1 MRDLFD
7 RVGTPLATPEMPGG
21 FLAGRRLAAIDG
33 ACLDVVDTAA
43 STEFS
48 GRPAS
53 SRGEQVAFLQVR
65 LMALAVCASHAV
77 LGATVGACSASE
89 IELARDLDQRL
100 PPGMLA
106 LVDRGFYGFRLWAEA
121 AVWRVKKNLR
131 PWHVETLPDRSWLAR
146 IVPTSGVG
154 RAKAAPLTVRVIDY
168 TIDDGRGNPEEYR
181 LLTALLDPLE
191 APAESLAASCV
202 QRWEIES
209 AFDELNLSTRTQSS
223 SALEVSRPGATRDL
237 AASVL
242 PLSDPNSD
250 G

>member
-77 LGATVGACSASE
+77 LGATVGGV
-89 IELARDLDQRL
+89 QRL
-100 PPGMLA
+100 R
-106 LVDRGFYGFRLWAEA
+106 DRAGPRPRP
-121 AVWRVKKNLR
+121 AV
-131 PWHVETLPDRSWLAR
+131 
-146 IVPTSGVG
+146 
-154 RAKAAPLTVRVIDY
+154 
-168 TIDDGRGNPEEYR
+168 
-181 LLTALLDPLE
+181 
-191 APAESLAASCV
+191 AS
-202 QRWEIES
+202 
-209 AFDELNLSTRTQSS
+209 
-223 SALEVSRPGATRDL
+223 RD
-237 AASVL
+237 A
-242 PLSDPNSD
+242 
-250 G
+250 GTG